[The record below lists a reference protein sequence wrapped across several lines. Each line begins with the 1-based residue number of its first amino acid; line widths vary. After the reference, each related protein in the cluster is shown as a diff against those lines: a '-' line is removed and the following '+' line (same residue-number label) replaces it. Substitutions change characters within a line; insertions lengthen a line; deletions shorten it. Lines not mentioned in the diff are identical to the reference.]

1 MTQNTNLNV
10 SPYFDDFSESKNYKK
25 VLFKPGFPVQSRELT
40 TLQSILQNQIEKF
53 GQYFFKEGSMVIPG
67 GVSFDD
73 SYFAVKLDPFFLNIP
88 VKEYTK
94 VLADGG
100 IKIKG
105 ETSGVTAVVINRLTQ
120 TESTD
125 DVDTIYV
132 KYTSN
137 GTNGEQN
144 RFADGENLI
153 TLSDINFSVSSIEAN
168 SSFAKCID
176 TNATATGSSVSISE
190 GIYFIRGYFVS
201 VPTSTVILD
210 QYTNSPSYKIGLSI
224 KEEIVSAS
232 KANSDLFDNAVGFA
246 NESAPGADRFKI
258 STTLIK
264 KSLTDSS
271 DQNFVE
277 VIRLKDGILENIVNT
292 TDLNIFER
300 ELARRTYDESGD
312 YYTKPFTLDIRESLN
327 DRISNRG
334 LYFEN
339 ETTQNGNTPSDD
351 IYTIQVS
358 PGKAYV
364 RGYEIDKIGTTG
376 IDSVKP
382 RTTRKKETQ
391 FVPVN
396 AGNVVTLDNVSN
408 VPKVGFGTDLVV
420 LHDRRIQGTGSSAA
434 LVSGDKEIGL
444 ARAYDFNQKFQV
456 GVSTEKFD
464 LRLYDIQTFT
474 EITVGTAITAAKD
487 SYVKGK
493 FSGSTGFLRAAL
505 SNDSDIV
512 LYNTKGDFQINE
524 PLEINGI
531 KVGRNVGV
539 STDFEFS
546 DVKSVSSAVGG
557 GELFLA
563 NTELSGEVRPFNL
576 GDEFSIGSVS
586 GSGLNQTGTMT
597 CAGVA
602 DFRTLVK
609 VGDIVS
615 YVISGQT
622 LPFFNRVSA
631 VAKGSVT
638 LFATTSVAGVSNG
651 AVTAGSPN
659 APKIVV
665 PELRQGNFPGYLLPI
680 SNQYISSVNLLK
692 SDYFVRKQITKSV
705 M

>member
-132 KYTSN
+132 KYVSN
-137 GTNGEQN
+137 GTDGEQN
-144 RFADGENLI
+144 KFADGENLI

-176 TNATATGSSVSISE
+176 TNATATGSSASISE
-190 GIYFIRGYFVS
+190 GVYFIRGYFVN
-201 VPTSTVILD
+201 VPKSTVILD
-210 QYTNSPSYKIGLSI
+210 QYTNSPSYKVGLSI

-264 KSLTDSS
+264 KSLSDTS

-420 LHDRRIQGTGSSAA
+420 LH
-434 LVSGDKEIGL
+434 
-444 ARAYDFNQKFQV
+444 
-456 GVSTEKFD
+456 
-464 LRLYDIQTFT
+464 
-474 EITVGTAITAAKD
+474 
-487 SYVKGK
+487 
-493 FSGSTGFLRAAL
+493 L
-505 SNDSDIV
+505 SLIH
-512 LYNTKGDFQINE
+512 I
-524 PLEINGI
+524 
-531 KVGRNVGV
+531 
-539 STDFEFS
+539 
-546 DVKSVSSAVGG
+546 
-557 GELFLA
+557 
-563 NTELSGEVRPFNL
+563 
-576 GDEFSIGSVS
+576 
-586 GSGLNQTGTMT
+586 
-597 CAGVA
+597 
-602 DFRTLVK
+602 
-609 VGDIVS
+609 
-615 YVISGQT
+615 
-622 LPFFNRVSA
+622 
-631 VAKGSVT
+631 
-638 LFATTSVAGVSNG
+638 
-651 AVTAGSPN
+651 
-659 APKIVV
+659 
-665 PELRQGNFPGYLLPI
+665 
-680 SNQYISSVNLLK
+680 
-692 SDYFVRKQITKSV
+692 
-705 M
+705 